1 MFSSSPIRT
10 PLARR
15 AAEEG
20 AAWGGG
26 FRPEITGLT
35 AETLVETDTGWRP
48 VRTLV
53 AGDRV
58 QTLDGGLQPLR
69 AVTARS
75 TLGRAPNLVTVPGG
89 TLDTCSDLTLMADAR
104 VLIDAPQAEATHG
117 ASLVLVP
124 AGALAGWHG
133 VTLQRGGGAGQG
145 DILLTLAFD
154 DDEIV
159 FANTGAMIHCAGE
172 TRSAAPMGGLY
183 PVLSYVEARDL
194 LGLPQEQ
201 HSTVEQIAAARRAAF
216 RVVQA
221 A

>member
-1 MFSSSPIRT
+1 MFSSSLIRS
-10 PLARR
+10 PLAHR

-20 AAWGGG
+20 AARGGG
-26 FRPEITGLT
+26 FRPEVTGLT
-35 AETLVETDTGWRP
+35 AETLVETETGWRP
-48 VRTLV
+48 TRTLV

-75 TLGRAPNLVTVPGG
+75 TLGRTPNLVTVPGG
-89 TLDTCSDLTLMADAR
+89 TLDTCSDLTLMAEAR
-104 VLIDAPQAEATHG
+104 VLIDAPQAEAIHG

-124 AGALAGWHG
+124 AAALLGWHG
-133 VTLQRGGGAGQG
+133 VTRTEDAEMAG
-145 DILLTLAFD
+145 DMLLTLAFD

-159 FANTGAMIHCAGE
+159 FANTGAMIYCAGE
-172 TRSAAPMGGLY
+172 TRSEVPMGGFY

-194 LGLPQEQ
+194 LGLPQAQ

>member
-1 MFSSSPIRT
+1 MFSSSLIRS
-10 PLARR
+10 PLAHR

-20 AAWGGG
+20 ASRGGG
-26 FRPEITGLT
+26 FRPEVTGLT
-35 AETLVETDTGWRP
+35 AETLVETGMGWRP
-48 VRTLV
+48 ARTLV

-75 TLGRAPNLVTVPGG
+75 TLGRKPNLVTVPGG
-89 TLDTCSDLTLMADAR
+89 TLYTFSDLTLMADAR
-104 VLIDAPQAEATHG
+104 VLIDAPQAEATRG

-124 AGALAGWHG
+124 VAALVGWHG
-133 VTLQRGGGAGQG
+133 VTRAEDDAQMAG

-159 FANTGAMIHCAGE
+159 FANTGAMIYCAGE
-172 TRSAAPMGGLY
+172 TRSEMPMGGFY